1 MGQLRQRDG
10 VGSLWQ
16 LLLVLT
22 PAKTKPRFALWLWT
36 GRFIRIDITNL
47 QYLFGKSVSCNILIS
62 SLDLTLFVSM
72 AKHTCSQYIFTTTAI
87 FYTVISVAVRGLRRY
102 NQNIFSFKAG
112 LRLSW
117 ARAQGWRCRSN
128 LVSDDFIKPS
138 TERRMDTTC
147 PSERERKLNVGR
159 KVGWQLVGWR
169 QFQHVRCGIKL
180 KTVKIFRAEHSARCA
195 AARRLSLREP
205 ILMQILM
212 MLISFT

>member
-1 MGQLRQRDG
+1 MKISMYHSDLISGFAFVCFNGEAYLLTIYFYYHRNILHPALRSCPGTEEGHSKYIFFWSWSEAEHRDG
-10 VGSLWQ
+10 GAAAIWSLMT
-16 LLLVLT
+16 LS
-22 PAKTKPRFALWLWT
+22 
-36 GRFIRIDITNL
+36 
-47 QYLFGKSVSCNILIS
+47 SV
-62 SLDLTLFVSM
+62 
-72 AKHTCSQYIFTTTAI
+72 
-87 FYTVISVAVRGLRRY
+87 
-102 NQNIFSFKAG
+102 
-112 LRLSW
+112 RLP
-117 ARAQGWRCRSN
+117 Q
-128 LVSDDFIKPS
+128 PS

-180 KTVKIFRAEHSARCA
+180 KTVKIFRAEHGARCA

>member
-1 MGQLRQRDG
+1 ME
-10 VGSLWQ
+10 
-16 LLLVLT
+16 
-22 PAKTKPRFALWLWT
+22 
-36 GRFIRIDITNL
+36 
-47 QYLFGKSVSCNILIS
+47 VS
-62 SLDLTLFVSM
+62 
-72 AKHTCSQYIFTTTAI
+72 
-87 FYTVISVAVRGLRRY
+87 
-102 NQNIFSFKAG
+102 
-112 LRLSW
+112 
-117 ARAQGWRCRSN
+117 RCRSN

-159 KVGWQLVGWR
+159 KVGCQLVGWR

-180 KTVKIFRAEHSARCA
+180 KTVKVFRAEHSARCA